1 MDAFSAGAT
10 EPPVPDLDAQAAAR
24 WHARAREASPWL
36 HEEIGRRMAERLGWI
51 KHPPKAWLH
60 WAPVQGGL
68 QAHQQVLA
76 QYPKVPVWL
85 AGEPAPQ
92 LQRALQP
99 HSGGWNPLKRWL
111 GQGPNIVPASGTLP
125 APVDMLWANMALH
138 QHAQPKALL
147 ARWRDWLA
155 VDGFLMFSCLGPD
168 TLRELRDV
176 YARHGWPQPHHP
188 YTDMHDWGDMLVE
201 TGFAEPVM
209 DMERLT
215 LTYPSAERLLQDLRE
230 GGRNCHAAR
239 FGALRGKH
247 WHQALLQAL
256 ETGLPRTADGQLQVT
271 VEVIYGH
278 AFRGM
283 PKVKLAE
290 ASSISMQDMRTML
303 RQPPPGR

>member
-1 MDAFSAGAT
+1 MDDFSAGAT
-10 EPPVPDLDAQAAAR
+10 ETPVPDLDAQAALR
-24 WHARAREASPWL
+24 WHARSRETSPWL
-36 HEEIGRRMAERLGWI
+36 HEEIGRRMAERLAWI
-51 KHPPKAWLH
+51 KQLPKAWLH

-76 QYPKVPVWL
+76 HYPKVPVWL

-99 HSGGWNPLKRWL
+99 NAGSWNPLKRWL
-111 GQGPNIVPASGTLP
+111 GQGLNIVPVSGTLP
-125 APVDMLWANMALH
+125 EPVQMLWANMALH
-138 QHAQPKALL
+138 QHAQPKTLL

-176 YARHGWPQPHHP
+176 YAQHGWLQPHHP

-239 FGALRGKH
+239 FGALRGRS
-247 WHQALLQAL
+247 WRQTLLQAL
-256 ETGLPRTADGQLQVT
+256 EAGLPRTADGQLQVT

-303 RQPPPGR
+303 RTPPPGR